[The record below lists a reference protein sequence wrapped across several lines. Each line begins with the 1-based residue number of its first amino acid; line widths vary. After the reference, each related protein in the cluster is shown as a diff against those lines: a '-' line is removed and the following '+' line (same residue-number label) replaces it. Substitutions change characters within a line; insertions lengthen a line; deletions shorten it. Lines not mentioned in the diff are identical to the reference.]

1 MKKFKCDII
10 LFGFILLSGLLTSCN
25 DYLNKLPDD
34 KTTEAQT
41 FAHYD
46 KVNGLVSDLYNKAA
60 NANETLTFFYD
71 FSTAAI
77 TDECEGNNAE
87 GNVTNLYN
95 SGAWDASGLP
105 RGDRGEFM
113 ASLYGDIRKANLIIY
128 GVKKYYTSDN
138 PLEPGDLNERI
149 GEAYFLRGYLH
160 YLLLRLYGEV
170 PYLDYP
176 VDPNQKMTFKQ
187 ESADSVA
194 EKICRDAQT
203 AYKLLPASWN
213 GNDFGRVDKGAC
225 LGLIAVTRWTMATPL
240 YNGAKKY
247 GYTGKRIFE
256 SDYDTYDV
264 NRWKM
269 ARDAAKAVLDFKNS
283 DGTPRYS
290 LYTKYTANDFQD
302 SGGQNTSD
310 STVYT
315 RLWEM
320 YYDMDA
326 FKNEYVWFVTKRKYE
341 GWFGDVYPPS
351 RGGSS
356 RQQPVQEQVDEY
368 EYIAPNGYGYPIYS
382 ERAKTDGYDDG
393 NPYFSVKRDPRFY
406 RDILFCGSTFRGH
419 DNNPSTINTATGENA
434 IGASNATTTGYYLRK
449 YLQEGWNH
457 NGSVSIS
464 CPPVWRL
471 PEFIYIYCEAVNEI
485 SGPNKE
491 IYDLINKVRARSF
504 MAPMPPETIT
514 DQNLMREYIKRE
526 RRVEFFYEDKRAW
539 WSRLYLE
546 PDNSDEL
553 SKEQKWEAAG
563 TTNNERSVNYWSQ
576 GYGPYPKCQ
585 RMINGMKPIQDPNG
599 KIVIDGTRYKMQRFC
614 VENRVFDTPKMY
626 LWPIMVSELEKNSA
640 LVQNPGW

>member
-1 MKKFKCDII
+1 MSLI
-10 LFGFILLSGLLTSCN
+10 S
-25 DYLNKLPDD
+25 
-34 KTTEAQT
+34 E
-41 FAHYD
+41 FAD
-46 KVNGLVSDLYNKAA
+46 LV
-60 NANETLTFFYD
+60 
-71 FSTAAI
+71 
-77 TDECEGNNAE
+77 
-87 GNVTNLYN
+87 
-95 SGAWDASGLP
+95 
-105 RGDRGEFM
+105 
-113 ASLYGDIRKANLIIY
+113 
-128 GVKKYYTSDN
+128 
-138 PLEPGDLNERI
+138 
-149 GEAYFLRGYLH
+149 
-160 YLLLRLYGEV
+160 
-170 PYLDYP
+170 
-176 VDPNQKMTFKQ
+176 
-187 ESADSVA
+187 
-194 EKICRDAQT
+194 
-203 AYKLLPASWN
+203 
-213 GNDFGRVDKGAC
+213 
-225 LGLIAVTRWTMATPL
+225 
-240 YNGAKKY
+240 
-247 GYTGKRIFE
+247 

-302 SGGQNTSD
+302 SGGHNTSD
-310 STVYT
+310 SSVYT

-471 PEFIYIYCEAVNEI
+471 PEFIYIYCEKYAKYHI
-485 SGPNKE
+485 CIFSSSFL
-491 IYDLINKVRARSF
+491 LIVR
-504 MAPMPPETIT
+504 
-514 DQNLMREYIKRE
+514 
-526 RRVEFFYEDKRAW
+526 RR
-539 WSRLYLE
+539 
-546 PDNSDEL
+546 
-553 SKEQKWEAAG
+553 
-563 TTNNERSVNYWSQ
+563 
-576 GYGPYPKCQ
+576 
-585 RMINGMKPIQDPNG
+585 
-599 KIVIDGTRYKMQRFC
+599 
-614 VENRVFDTPKMY
+614 
-626 LWPIMVSELEKNSA
+626 
-640 LVQNPGW
+640 